1 MSLIFRGARVIDPS
15 SGRDAVQDVWIDDGR
30 IRALA
35 TLPPGTQAER
45 EIDASGLVICPGL
58 VDLSARLREPG
69 NEYKATLYS
78 ELRAAVAGGITTVVC
93 PPDTSPPLD
102 EPGLVNMLKARANRA
117 QLAEV
122 LPLGALTVGLEG
134 ARLTE
139 MAELHAAGCVAFT
152 QGNAALD
159 DKLVTLRAL
168 HYASTFD
175 FAVWLRPQEPSL
187 APGGIAHDGEVAT
200 RLGLVPIPVS
210 AETVALATLL
220 ILARETNAR
229 LHVCRLSCA
238 ESVNMIRR
246 AKVDGVRVTCDV
258 AATHLHLSEHDI
270 GYFDANCHLI
280 PPLRAEADREA
291 LRQGLMDGTIDA
303 ICSDHTPVDEDAKL
317 LPFGEAE
324 PGASGLELLLPLTLK
339 WAQDCGISLRE
350 ALARVTHEPARI
362 LGLDSGY
369 LREGQVANL
378 CVFSPS
384 HTQTVTPTRF
394 VSHGRNTPF
403 AGREL
408 PGRVMYTVA
417 QGRLVHQQLQLD

>member
-102 EPGLVNMLKARANRA
+102 KPGLVNMLKARANRA

-291 LRQGLMDGTIDA
+291 
-303 ICSDHTPVDEDAKL
+303 
-317 LPFGEAE
+317 
-324 PGASGLELLLPLTLK
+324 
-339 WAQDCGISLRE
+339 
-350 ALARVTHEPARI
+350 
-362 LGLDSGY
+362 
-369 LREGQVANL
+369 
-378 CVFSPS
+378 
-384 HTQTVTPTRF
+384 
-394 VSHGRNTPF
+394 
-403 AGREL
+403 
-408 PGRVMYTVA
+408 
-417 QGRLVHQQLQLD
+417 